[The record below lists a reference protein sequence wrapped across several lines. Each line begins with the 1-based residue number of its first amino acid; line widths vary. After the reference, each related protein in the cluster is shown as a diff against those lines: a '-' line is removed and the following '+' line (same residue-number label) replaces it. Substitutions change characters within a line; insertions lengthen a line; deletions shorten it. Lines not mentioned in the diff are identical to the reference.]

1 MRRKSLNCISQ
12 NEGEVKYLSKI
23 EISDKV
29 LCAEYEAVFR
39 YTLSICRNE
48 TEAEDI
54 TQETFLKALN
64 ARQSFQGG
72 SSLYTWLCSIAKNLW
87 INRCKK
93 NNREVKTDE
102 LSNIPVE
109 NRFQEYLENKD
120 NALEIHKVLHIL
132 NEPYKE
138 VFTLR
143 VFGELS
149 FSDIAKLFS
158 KTESWARVTYHRS
171 KKIIISQL
179 RKGKML

>member
-1 MRRKSLNCISQ
+1 MRKDD
-12 NEGEVKYLSKI
+12 
-23 EISDKV
+23 ISDKV

-39 YTLSICRNE
+39 YTLSLCHNE

-54 TQETFLKALN
+54 TQEVFFKALN
-64 ARQSFQGG
+64 ARHSFQGS

-87 INRCKK
+87 FNRCKK
-93 NNREVKTDE
+93 DNREVRIE
-102 LSNIPVE
+102 EISNVQAE
-109 NRFQEYLENKD
+109 NSLGEYLVNKD
-120 NALEIHKVLHIL
+120 TALKIHKVLHIL

-143 VFGELS
+143 IFGELS

-171 KKIIISQL
+171 KKIIIEQL
-179 RKGKML
+179 RKGGML

>member
-1 MRRKSLNCISQ
+1 MK
-12 NEGEVKYLSKI
+12 KDD
-23 EISDKV
+23 ISDKV

-39 YTLSICRNE
+39 YTLSLCCNE

-54 TQETFLKALN
+54 TQEAFLKALN

-87 INRCKK
+87 INKCKK
-93 NNREVKTDE
+93 DNKEIRIDE
-102 LSNIPVE
+102 MSNIQTE
-109 NRFQEYLENKD
+109 HHFEEFLHHKD
-120 NALEIHKVLHIL
+120 TALEIHKVLHIL

-149 FSDIAKLFS
+149 FSEIAKLFS
-158 KTESWARVTYHRS
+158 KT
-171 KKIIISQL
+171 
-179 RKGKML
+179 